1 MTIPDRW
8 TMILGVSE
16 WTVERDPESGQQ
28 VAECSSLN
36 LLAWGDT
43 SDELL
48 GCIRQVT
55 GMLVGHLM
63 EIGLLESFMRSR
75 GFSVVTTP
83 IPENMPE
90 TLPTPDW
97 PAPKMPVFWPTTR
110 IVDASLIHA

>member
-1 MTIPDRW
+1 MPDQW

-48 GCIRQVT
+48 GCIGQVT
-55 GMLVGHLM
+55 GMLVGHLI
-63 EIGLLESFMRSR
+63 ESGLLESFMQSR
-75 GFSVVTTP
+75 GFSVVTIP
-83 IPENMPE
+83 VPESIPEP
-90 TLPTPDW
+90 LPTSPDW
-97 PAPKMPVFWPTTR
+97 PTPKMPVFWPTTR
-110 IVDASLIHA
+110 IMDASLIHA